1 MKSKYQFLIV
11 VLVTLGIYYIFG
23 INKYIDYWIMRFII
37 KNSWSVF
44 VCISVIITLIV
55 VPFYMYIN
63 SRMKQINHI
72 NEKFLKERNKKDFDI
87 EKFKKSIDIPSG
99 NFIYKGIIPI
109 ILLIG
114 LGLKISNHF
123 SLKLPLLL
131 IVLLYIFTFIS
142 TFYYSSNFIKNII
155 NKRYIRYIVLL
166 AVSTVIIYL
175 LSVEEQLFLVIFSII
190 IYLLSRLSFIKK
202 LKDIT
207 KI

>member
-72 NEKFLKERNKKDFDI
+72 NEKFLKERNKKDFDM

-131 IVLLYIFTFIS
+131 IILLYIFTFIS

>member
-1 MKSKYQFLIV
+1 MKSKYQLLIV

-72 NEKFLKERNKKDFDI
+72 NEKFLKERNKKDFDM

-131 IVLLYIFTFIS
+131 IILLYIFTFIS

>member
-72 NEKFLKERNKKDFDI
+72 NEKFLKERNKKDFDM

-131 IVLLYIFTFIS
+131 IILLYIFTFIS
-142 TFYYSSNFIKNII
+142 TFYYNSNFIKNII